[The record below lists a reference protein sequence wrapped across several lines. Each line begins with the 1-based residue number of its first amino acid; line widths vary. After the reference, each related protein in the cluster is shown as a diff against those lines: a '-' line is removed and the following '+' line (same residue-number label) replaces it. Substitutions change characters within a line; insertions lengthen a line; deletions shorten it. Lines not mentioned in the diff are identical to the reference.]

1 MIETKNTKSLKQS
14 KVITYQP
21 KTFENPNI
29 VDKKSIITEYRK
41 TSHKLSKTMR
51 QAKKVGFK
59 SPLYSD
65 TKKWKLKKKKVKITK
80 GAHALKGYASSYN
93 AEILNSFNPELQ
105 LKDTESAIKSKLIEL
120 LTQLKG
126 LKFVTVLV

>member
-29 VDKKSIITEYRK
+29 VDKKSIITEYPK

-65 TKKWKLKKKKVKITK
+65 TKK
-80 GAHALKGYASSYN
+80 
-93 AEILNSFNPELQ
+93 
-105 LKDTESAIKSKLIEL
+105 
-120 LTQLKG
+120 
-126 LKFVTVLV
+126 